1 MAQPHLAEGLKQSWQ
16 SANLEQFVETSALL
30 ESRAFLVGGLH
41 FVIAAAV
48 TAHTLMTKRDVP
60 AAIGWIG
67 MAWLAP
73 VLGALLYVGFGVN
86 RVKAPRAS
94 PEGIG
99 SEC

>member
-1 MAQPHLAEGLKQSWQ
+1 M
-16 SANLEQFVETSALL
+16 EQFVQTSALL

-60 AAIGWIG
+60 AVIGWIG

-73 VLGALLYVGFGVN
+73 VLGALLYVGIRRQSGET
-86 RVKAPRAS
+86 PRAS
-94 PEGIG
+94 AEEIG
-99 SEC
+99 SKC